1 MATFVV
7 KTSGL
12 GSLQSIQ
19 IGPVDIVATV
29 AAAHSAWGW
38 IGGMNGIQNLLK
50 ISPNPS
56 EEKRLVQL
64 FKDIDLVPASCLVL
78 AQTGLITVSLRSNDA
93 FGNSLSSKLIGL
105 TLCALGHNMRLDDA
119 VNVFMVFFVDP
130 LYRKG
135 LSNLPG
141 SKEALKALLVD
152 NGQLILNAG
161 VVHHL
166 PEAFDEAIAAL
177 HIGMSRKVAIDEPQR
192 SSIEVLMVEG
202 FLKWVTTDFVTPY
215 YTRSALVTRVAACLQ
230 AAGYRL
236 DAIRIWDGCK
246 ERPAPQRSLI
256 LVTGGVYQ
264 TDHLMSEDSTPRA
277 LFSVSHY
284 RWETVGALF
293 WNACRQPSDHV
304 PERFQQDFD
313 IIDATVSHCLFIHWA
328 RMNLRQEQIQAF
340 SVWKRSKSKPSHIAT
355 RIATILFPKAVD
367 DVAMLYEAIAS
378 EKYLVAAKHTVKP
391 QRRGID
397 FTNKEI
403 QRFQTISA
411 AICFAV
417 LGQLAGRSFRVIQH
431 STLID
436 LSDMFNL
443 NWLCSEV
450 DILLTSGS
458 TLSRVVTALAT
469 IHCAKPFPH
478 VATETS
484 MSLGT
489 MEFESSGESAT
500 SSEIDESG
508 STRHLTDL
516 VGWRNGRYAVLPEL
530 LFSLDKPVTR
540 SVLGLRCTCEFIANI
555 PTRRNGAVRCSPG
568 NSVIRSSN
576 DYIEEV
582 ISEDHDVE
590 AQQIFAQHAR
600 PIILGSP
607 RFMEPDKPL
616 YLSLER
622 DADRSVEPA
631 VGLCGR
637 LDGELLGSVNIH
649 VVLAVI
655 ASSLIEADGLPYKFC
670 KPGETHKMPSA
681 ASDLLSTDK
690 VLNMPASRSFS
701 GTPENRSFCD
711 INDKL
716 KYHRYIQVAGST
728 PWIVFLAGQYVDA
741 RIVFRCLDCAVSAGE
756 SANWTRTGT
765 HGIRFLIGYQNWNDD
780 ENNIW
785 KDIGVTLKRKTLT
798 IE

>member
-1 MATFVV
+1 
-7 KTSGL
+7 
-12 GSLQSIQ
+12 
-19 IGPVDIVATV
+19 
-29 AAAHSAWGW
+29 
-38 IGGMNGIQNLLK
+38 
-50 ISPNPS
+50 
-56 EEKRLVQL
+56 
-64 FKDIDLVPASCLVL
+64 
-78 AQTGLITVSLRSNDA
+78 
-93 FGNSLSSKLIGL
+93 
-105 TLCALGHNMRLDDA
+105 MRLDDA

-177 HIGMSRKVAIDEPQR
+177 HIGASRKVAIDEPQR

-293 WNACRQPSDHV
+293 WNAL
-304 PERFQQDFD
+304 
-313 IIDATVSHCLFIHWA
+313 SHCLFIHWA

-355 RIATILFPKAVD
+355 RIATILFPEAVD
-367 DVAMLYEAIAS
+367 DFAMLYEAIAS

-443 NWLCSEV
+443 KWLCSEV

-489 MEFESSGESAT
+489 MEFESS
-500 SSEIDESG
+500 
-508 STRHLTDL
+508 DL

-540 SVLGLRCTCEFIANI
+540 SVLGLRCTSEFIANI

-728 PWIVFLAGQYVDA
+728 PWTVFLAGQYVDA